1 MCTPASLP
9 SCAIRVSGPIGL
21 LITACDR
28 CPAAVRN
35 VIGVPFSL
43 GPGRCSGRREPV
55 DGVIGGAPQVL
66 DRVGA
71 PWPPSLRAPGQGR
84 GRGAQPE
91 RCGGPPYAKGGRGES
106 GWITEAAHGDD
117 PQPPQ

>member
-28 CPAAVRN
+28 CPAVVRI

-43 GPGRCSGRREPV
+43 GPGRCSGRRELV
-55 DGVIGGAPQVL
+55 DGVIGGGPQVL
-66 DRVGA
+66 DRVRA

-84 GRGAQPE
+84 GRG
-91 RCGGPPYAKGGRGES
+91 GPPQRRRRPPDAQGRPGGSR
-106 GWITEAAHGDD
+106 
-117 PQPPQ
+117 

>member
-55 DGVIGGAPQVL
+55 DGVTGGGPQVL
-66 DRVGA
+66 DRVRA

-84 GRGAQPE
+84 GRG
-91 RCGGPPYAKGGRGES
+91 GPPEPCRGLPDARGGRG
-106 GWITEAAHGDD
+106 GRGRLTERAHG
-117 PQPPQ
+117 

>member
-1 MCTPASLP
+1 MSTPASLP

-55 DGVIGGAPQVL
+55 DGVIGGGPQVL
-66 DRVGA
+66 DRVRA
-71 PWPPSLRAPGQGR
+71 PSPPSLLAPGQCR
-84 GRGAQPE
+84 GRGGATPP
-91 RCGGPPYAKGGRGES
+91 RGGRPGGKGGG
-106 GWITEAAHGDD
+106 G
-117 PQPPQ
+117 

>member
-28 CPAAVRN
+28 RPAAVRN

-43 GPGRCSGRREPV
+43 GPGRCSGRGELV
-55 DGVIGGAPQVL
+55 DGVIGGGPQVL
-66 DRVGA
+66 DRVRA
-71 PWPPSLRAPGQGR
+71 PWPPSRRAPGQGR
-84 GRGAQPE
+84 ARGGQAERCPGLPDAEAGRGGSAW
-91 RCGGPPYAKGGRGES
+91 A
-106 GWITEAAHGDD
+106 TEAARGDEVD
-117 PQPPQ
+117 